1 MWSLKVKIVTWSSV
15 ELRYSEA
22 WRPQVQAMLDKVLNY
37 NTKSKGLGYNLA
49 MEDLSILCNED
60 PGWILSVKKKNESL
74 RKKRHAK
81 IHHKKMEVAVSIP
94 FWADFR
100 ARRALRNTQGM
111 MYSCKI
117 IEDIE
122 PEMNMFLML

>member
-22 WRPQVQAMLDKVLNY
+22 WRPQVQAMLDKVLNH

-60 PGWILSVKKKNESL
+60 PGWILSVKN
-74 RKKRHAK
+74 
-81 IHHKKMEVAVSIP
+81 KMNP
-94 FWADFR
+94 
-100 ARRALRNTQGM
+100 
-111 MYSCKI
+111 
-117 IEDIE
+117 
-122 PEMNMFLML
+122 